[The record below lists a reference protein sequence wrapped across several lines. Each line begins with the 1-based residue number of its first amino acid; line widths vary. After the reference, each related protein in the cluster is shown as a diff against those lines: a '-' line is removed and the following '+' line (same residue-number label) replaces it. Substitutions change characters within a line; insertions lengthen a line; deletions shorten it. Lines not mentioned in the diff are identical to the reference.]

1 MINKNRTKILG
12 NNITDGLAYKFLCVN
27 PEGAQLVISCI
38 ITQNFLN
45 FRGEK
50 LADFRKM
57 CNFATE
63 IRSVAFAATTVFTKN
78 RKNYGRLSGG
88 QLQTHGPGI
97 ADTDKRLILWA

>member
-1 MINKNRTKILG
+1 MKPIPTRGTNTPDPR
-12 NNITDGLAYKFLCVN
+12 AC
-27 PEGAQLVISCI
+27 VISCI

-50 LADFRKM
+50 LAGFRKI

-63 IRSVAFAATTVFTKN
+63 IRSVAFAATIVFTKN

-97 ADTDKRLILWA
+97 ADIDKRLILWA